1 MQIHNQSN
9 LTGIQNTF
17 RERQNKLP

>member
-17 RERQNKLP
+17 RERQNKLL